1 MPDTT
6 PTALALALTLTVTA
20 CAPGPDAIAP
30 ATLPEATYTG
40 LTCSRATTL
49 RDQTSAT
56 LAALEERQR
65 TVATGDALAVF
76 LIGLP
81 VSGLTGSDAQGR
93 IATEKG
99 RLLALDARLARC

>member
-1 MPDTT
+1 MTRAA
-6 PTALALALTLTVTA
+6 ALILPALLVA

-30 ATLPEATYTG
+30 APLAPDTYAGIPCADARARHRAATE
-40 LTCSRATTL
+40 
-49 RDQTSAT
+49 T
-56 LAALEERQR
+56 LAALEARQR
-65 TVATGDALAVF
+65 SAATGDALAVL

-81 VSGLTGSDAQGR
+81 VSGLTGSDARGL